1 MRALETVIK
10 LNKSDNFIKLDD
22 EKIEPSLIDAEW
34 YEDTCRVL
42 TFGAKKYTKD
52 NWKRCTEIERYIN
65 ALERHLIEVKK
76 GNFIDDES
84 GCSHL
89 AHLSCNAM
97 FLHYL
102 TKNKNKIKVEFE

>member
-1 MRALETVIK
+1 MQ
-10 LNKSDNFIKLDD
+10 
-22 EKIEPSLIDAEW
+22 
-34 YEDTCRVL
+34 
-42 TFGAKKYTKD
+42 KKYTKD

-102 TKNKNKIKVEFE
+102 TKKQE